1 MGEVFDHMLK
11 RQAKVLFTYDFI
23 LVTVLFN
30 VTYLLSVLGC
40 PIEDKNDGGMPI
52 SFFMN
57 ALMSWI
63 KTEQSMQ
70 TEVST

>member
-11 RQAKVLFTYDFI
+11 RCAKVIFTYDFI

-30 VTYLLSVLGC
+30 VIYLLSVLGC
-40 PIEDKNDGGMPI
+40 PIEDKRDGGMPI

-57 ALMSWI
+57 ALMFWI
-63 KTEQSMQ
+63 KTEQSM
-70 TEVST
+70 